1 MDFPELHTKRMKIL
15 HRDPKLHAQ
24 RVAAIKV
31 WDARTFLML
40 AKAKG
45 TAEARKR
52 ASDSVKAFFHD
63 PENRRKRS
71 LAMKEFLKDGSLVRK
86 FKCGLCGER
95 GHNRKT
101 CYKLRSSE
109 IKTRS
114 IKALRN
120 FRTCGRSGHNSRR
133 GNSETSC

>member
-1 MDFPELHTKRMKIL
+1 MDILEGSRNESLGVAMDFPELHTKRMKIL

-24 RVAAIKV
+24 RVASIKV

-71 LAMKEFLKDGSLVRK
+71 LAMKVTAKGKAIEDITVQNFLRMD
-86 FKCGLCGER
+86 
-95 GHNRKT
+95 H
-101 CYKLRSSE
+101 
-109 IKTRS
+109 
-114 IKALRN
+114 
-120 FRTCGRSGHNSRR
+120 
-133 GNSETSC
+133 